1 MIGIIVTVF
10 ALCAIIL
17 SLIFI
22 LSPLTTLTR

>member
-22 LSPLTTLTR
+22 LAPLSKTQH